1 MAVKASL
8 LNAVLATP
16 PSGNHHVTAALRP
29 SMLVTL
35 FEDVRPMALSG
46 LASAF
51 VAAIALIRLH
61 QLWCFVWL
69 VVDVGLLAA
78 RLAIARAYAVH
89 RAAGDDRAE
98 YWALRYAP
106 VSLAACFVLGLGV
119 MGCVE
124 APDAELGTL
133 SVMVA
138 GGVFGGIASR
148 NSALPRLAMTQVTL
162 GVLPIGLG
170 AMLVERPGAWLLL
183 PPLAI
188 YLAAMRTVVQR
199 HYRVL
204 VALIAARQRNAE
216 LVARFDAALTY
227 MPHGLCMIDGESRV
241 IVANRRTAQLFGSPR
256 EIMLDTPLPDVVAA
270 LGANA
275 VADGDGAGL
284 AAQCDVWLNHDE
296 PVPLDVTLADGRQLE
311 LTRHRVPD
319 GNAVVIVEDV
329 TTRRRA
335 EQHIR
340 HLARHDALTGL
351 PNRHE
356 LHAQLKRMLAHRPR
370 LPGATLA
377 VMYLDLDGFKAIND
391 RFGHQAGDEVL
402 TQVAERLG
410 KTLPAGELVAR
421 IGGDEFVVALDAT
434 TMHACS
440 LLAARIIRQISAP
453 YTLSIGQT
461 VSFGISIGIA
471 LDDGHGS
478 PDELIR
484 QADSALYDAKS
495 AGKGIYRFYSAG
507 SSRVAPVTTN

>member
-1 MAVKASL
+1 MAVRASL
-8 LNAVLATP
+8 LNSVLATP
-16 PSGNHHVTAALRP
+16 PSGNHRVTAALRP

-46 LASAF
+46 IASSF
-51 VAAIALIRLH
+51 VAAIALLRLH
-61 QLWCFVWL
+61 QLWCLAWL
-69 VVDVGLLAA
+69 VADVGLLVA
-78 RLAIARAYAVH
+78 RLAIACAYTAQ
-89 RAAGDDRAE
+89 RDTGDDRAE
-98 YWALRYAP
+98 YWAMRYAP

-119 MGCVE
+119 MGCVS
-124 APDAELGTL
+124 AVDVELGTL

-162 GVLPIGLG
+162 GVLPIGVG
-170 AMLVERPGAWLLL
+170 ALLADRPGAWLLL
-183 PPLAI
+183 PPLVI

-227 MPHGLCMIDGESRV
+227 MPHGLCMIDGDRRV

-256 EIMLDTPLPDVVAA
+256 EIMLDAPLSDVVAA
-270 LGANA
+270 LGTDAA
-275 VADGDGAGL
+275 ASDGDGL
-284 AAQCDVWLNHDE
+284 AARCEDWLNRESSPFDI
-296 PVPLDVTLADGRQLE
+296 TLADGRQLE

-319 GNAVVIVEDV
+319 GNAVIIVEDV
-329 TTRRRA
+329 TARRLTER
-335 EQHIR
+335 HIR

-356 LHAQLKRMLAHRPR
+356 LHAELGRMLAQRSP
-370 LPGATLA
+370 LPDVVPA

-410 KTLPAGELVAR
+410 RALLHGELAAR
-421 IGGDEFVVALDAT
+421 IGGDEFVVAIDGT
-434 TMHACS
+434 TTHACS
-440 LLAARIIRQISAP
+440 ALAAEIIRQISAP
-453 YTLSIGQT
+453 YTLSIGET

-471 LDDGHGS
+471 LDDGHRS

-495 AGKGIYRFYSAG
+495 AGKGMYRFYSNG
-507 SSRVAPVTTN
+507 SRRVAPATAN

>member
-1 MAVKASL
+1 MAVKARL

-16 PSGNHHVTAALRP
+16 PCGNHRVTAALRP

-51 VAAIALIRLH
+51 VAAIALIRLQ

-69 VVDVGLLAA
+69 VVDVALLVA
-78 RLAIARAYAVH
+78 RLAIARAYATR

-98 YWALRYAP
+98 YWARRYAP

-119 MGCVE
+119 MGCVD
-124 APDAELGTL
+124 APDVELRTL

-162 GVLPIGLG
+162 GVVPIGIG
-170 AMLVERPGAWLLL
+170 ALLVARPGAWLLL
-183 PPLAI
+183 PPLVI

-270 LGANA
+270 LGANT
-275 VADGDGAGL
+275 VTDPDGAGL
-284 AAQCDVWLNHDE
+284 AAQCDVWLSHDE
-296 PVPLDVTLADGRQLE
+296 PEPLDITLADGRQLE

-319 GNAVVIVEDV
+319 GNAVIIVEDV
-329 TTRRRA
+329 TARRRT

-340 HLARHDALTGL
+340 HLARHDPLTGL

-370 LPGATLA
+370 LPSATLA

-410 KTLPAGELVAR
+410 KTLPAGELAAR

-434 TMHACS
+434 TMQACS
-440 LLAARIIRQISAP
+440 VLAARIIRQISAP
-453 YTLSIGQT
+453 YTLSVGET

-507 SSRVAPVTTN
+507 SSRVAPATAS

>member
-1 MAVKASL
+1 MAVRASL
-8 LNAVLATP
+8 LHSVLATP
-16 PSGNHHVTAALRP
+16 PSGNHRVTAALRP

-46 LASAF
+46 LASGF
-51 VAAIALIRLH
+51 VAAVALIRL
-61 QLWCFVWL
+61 QEFWCLAWL
-69 VVDVGLLAA
+69 IVDVGLLIA
-78 RLAIARAYAVH
+78 RLSIARAYTV
-89 RAAGDDRAE
+89 RRNAGDDRAE
-98 YWALRYAP
+98 YWAMRYAP
-106 VSLAACFVLGLGV
+106 VSLVACFVLGLGV
-119 MGCVE
+119 MGCVQ
-124 APDAELGTL
+124 AVDVELGTL

-148 NSALPRLAMTQVTL
+148 NAALPRLAMMQVAL
-162 GVLPIGLG
+162 GVLPIGVG
-170 AMLVERPGAWLLL
+170 ALLAHRSGAWLLL

-227 MPHGLCMIDGESRV
+227 MPHGLCMIDGERRV
-241 IVANRRTAQLFGSPR
+241 IVANRRTAHLFGSPR
-256 EIMLDTPLPDVVAA
+256 EIMLDTPLPAVVAA
-270 LGANA
+270 LGANDA
-275 VADGDGAGL
+275 TDPGGASL
-284 AAQCDVWLNHDE
+284 AAQCECWLACDE
-296 PVPLDVTLADGRQLE
+296 PAPLDVVLADGRQLE

-319 GNAVVIVEDV
+319 GNAVIIVEDV
-329 TTRRRA
+329 TARRRT

-356 LHAQLKRMLAHRPR
+356 LHAELKRMLARRPR
-370 LPGATLA
+370 APGPALA

-391 RFGHQAGDEVL
+391 RFGHQAGDDVL
-402 TQVAERLG
+402 TQVAARLG
-410 KTLPAGELVAR
+410 KTLTSGELAAR
-421 IGGDEFVVALDAT
+421 IGGDEFVVAIDDT

-453 YTLSIGQT
+453 YTLSIGET
-461 VSFGISIGIA
+461 VNLGISIGIA

-484 QADSALYDAKS
+484 QADSALYEAKS
-495 AGKGIYRFYSAG
+495 AGKGIYRFYSSG
-507 SSRVAPVTTN
+507 SSRVTPVTAN

>member
-1 MAVKASL
+1 MAVRTSL
-8 LNAVLATP
+8 LNSVLATP
-16 PSGNHHVTAALRP
+16 PSGNHRVTAALRP

-46 LASAF
+46 LASSF
-51 VAAIALIRLH
+51 VAAVALIRL
-61 QLWCFVWL
+61 QQFWCLAWL
-69 VVDVGLLAA
+69 VADFGLLVA
-78 RLAIARAYAVH
+78 RLAIARAYTV
-89 RAAGDDRAE
+89 RRDAGDDRAE
-98 YWALRYAP
+98 YWAMRYAP
-106 VSLAACFVLGLGV
+106 VSLVACLVLGLGV
-119 MGCVE
+119 MGCVQ
-124 APDAELGTL
+124 AVDVELGTL

-162 GVLPIGLG
+162 GVLPIGVG
-170 AMLVERPGAWLLL
+170 ALLAHRPGAWLLL

-188 YLAAMRTVVQR
+188 YLAALRTVVQR

-227 MPHGLCMIDGESRV
+227 MPHGLCMIDGDSRV

-256 EIMLDTPLPDVVAA
+256 EIMLDAPLPDVVAA

-275 VADGDGAGL
+275 VADSGAGL
-284 AAQCDVWLNHDE
+284 AAQCDAWLRRAE
-296 PVPLDVTLADGRQLE
+296 PEPFDIALADGRQLE

-319 GNAVVIVEDV
+319 GNAVIIVEDV
-329 TTRRRA
+329 TARRQT

-356 LHAQLKRMLAHRPR
+356 LHAELMRRLARRPR
-370 LPGATLA
+370 LPGPAFA
-377 VMYLDLDGFKAIND
+377 VMYLDLDGFKSIND

-410 KTLPAGELVAR
+410 KTLPPGELAAR
-421 IGGDEFVVALDAT
+421 IGGDEFIVAIDDT
-434 TMHACS
+434 TMQACS
-440 LLAARIIRQISAP
+440 VLAARIIRQISAP
-453 YTLSIGQT
+453 YALSIGET
-461 VSFGISIGIA
+461 VCIGISIGIA

-495 AGKGIYRFYSAG
+495 AGKGIYCFYSSG
-507 SSRVAPVTTN
+507 SRRVAPAAAS

>member
-1 MAVKASL
+1 MAVKARL

-16 PSGNHHVTAALRP
+16 PSGNHQVTAELRP

-51 VAAIALIRLH
+51 VAAIALIRLQ
-61 QLWCFVWL
+61 QLWCFAWL

-78 RLAIARAYAVH
+78 RLAIARAYVIR

-98 YWALRYAP
+98 YWAQRYAP
-106 VSLAACFVLGLGV
+106 VSLAACFVLGVGA
-119 MGCVE
+119 MGCLD
-124 APDAELGTL
+124 APDVELGTL
-133 SVMVA
+133 AVMVA

-148 NSALPRLAMTQVTL
+148 NSALPWLAMTQVTL
-162 GVLPIGLG
+162 GVVPIGVG
-170 AMLVERPGAWLLL
+170 ALLVDRPGAWLLL
-183 PPLAI
+183 PPLLI

-216 LVARFDAALTY
+216 LVAHFDAALTY

-270 LGANA
+270 LGSTA
-275 VADGDGAGL
+275 VGEPGNAGL
-284 AAQCDVWLNHDE
+284 AAQCAVWLTRAE
-296 PVPLDVTLADGRQLE
+296 PVPLDIVLADGRQLE

-319 GNAVVIVEDV
+319 GNAVIIVEDV
-329 TTRRRA
+329 TARRRT

-356 LHAQLKRMLAHRPR
+356 LHAQLKRMLAHRPSTPS
-370 LPGATLA
+370 LSLA

-402 TQVAERLG
+402 MQVAERLG
-410 KTLPAGELVAR
+410 KTLPNGELAAR
-421 IGGDEFVVALDAT
+421 VGGDEFIVALDAT

-440 LLAARIIRQISAP
+440 LVAARIIEQISAP
-453 YTLSIGQT
+453 YTLSIGET
-461 VSFGISIGIA
+461 ISFGISIGIA
-471 LDDGHGS
+471 LDDGLGS

-507 SSRVAPVTTN
+507 SSRVAPVTAS

>member
-1 MAVKASL
+1 MAVRASL
-8 LNAVLATP
+8 LNSVLATP
-16 PSGNHHVTAALRP
+16 PSGNYCVSAALRP

-46 LASAF
+46 LASGF
-51 VAAIALIRLH
+51 VAAVTLIRLQ
-61 QLWCFVWL
+61 QLWCLAWL
-69 VVDVGLLAA
+69 VADVGLLVA
-78 RLAIARAYAVH
+78 RLAIAHAYRV
-89 RAAGDDRAE
+89 RRDAGDDRAE
-98 YWALRYAP
+98 YWATRYAP

-119 MGCVE
+119 MGCIDSADV
-124 APDAELGTL
+124 ELGTL

-148 NSALPRLAMTQVTL
+148 NSALPRLAMTQVAL
-162 GVLPIGLG
+162 GVLPIGVG
-170 AMLVERPGAWLLL
+170 ALLADRPGAWLLV

-227 MPHGLCMIDGESRV
+227 MPHGLCMIDGERRV
-241 IVANRRTAQLFGSPR
+241 VVANRRTAQLFGSPR

-270 LGANA
+270 LGAHAATDAN
-275 VADGDGAGL
+275 GL
-284 AAQCDVWLNHDE
+284 AARCADWLNRDE
-296 PVPLDVTLADGRQLE
+296 AAPFDIALGDGRQLE

-319 GNAVVIVEDV
+319 GNAVIIVEDV
-329 TTRRRA
+329 TARRET

-356 LHAQLKRMLAHRPR
+356 LHAQLKRMLARGQR
-370 LPGATLA
+370 QPGLALA
-377 VMYLDLDGFKAIND
+377 VMYLDLDGFKPIND
-391 RFGHQAGDEVL
+391 RFGHHAGDEVL
-402 TQVAERLG
+402 MQVAQRLG
-410 KTLPAGELVAR
+410 GTLPHGELAAR
-421 IGGDEFVVALDAT
+421 VGGDEFIVAIEDT
-434 TMHACS
+434 TMPACS
-440 LLAARIIRQISAP
+440 ILAARIIERISAP
-453 YTLSIGQT
+453 YTLSIGET

-495 AGKGIYRFYSAG
+495 AGKGIYRFYSSG
-507 SSRVAPVTTN
+507 SRRIAPATAN